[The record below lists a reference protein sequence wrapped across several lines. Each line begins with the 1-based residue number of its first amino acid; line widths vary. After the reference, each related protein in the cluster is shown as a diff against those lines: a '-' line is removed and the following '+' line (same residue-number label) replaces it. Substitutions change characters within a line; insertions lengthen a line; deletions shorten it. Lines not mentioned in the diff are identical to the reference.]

1 MDQILNPYYLNQRK
15 EVAAFIPSNM
25 TGMRVLEIGCGVGN
39 FKENMDEGSEY
50 WGVEPASDIANIA
63 SARLFKVLVGRF
75 EDIYMLLPDDYFDC
89 VVCNDVIEHMA
100 DENWFLTT
108 IRMKMKRKSI
118 LVGSIPNVRYID
130 NLLKLII
137 SRDWRYLEAGIL
149 DRTHLRFFTEKSLKR
164 CFESN
169 GYDILSFYGINL
181 FPIER
186 KNLKGLCISLSIRV
200 LSYFIGKDSR
210 YLQFGFCISP
220 R

>member
-1 MDQILNPYYLNQRK
+1 
-15 EVAAFIPSNM
+15 M

-50 WGVEPASDIANIA
+50 WGVEPSLDIANIA
-63 SARLFKVLVGRF
+63 SEKLDKVLVGRF

-100 DENWFLTT
+100 DEDWFLTT
-108 IRMKMKRKSI
+108 IKTKMKRKSI
-118 LVGSIPNVRYID
+118 MVGSIPNVRYID
-130 NLLKLII
+130 NLLHLII
-137 SRDWRYLEAGIL
+137 RKDWRYLDSGIL

-164 CFESN
+164 CFDSN
-169 GYDILSFYGINL
+169 GYDVLSFYGING
-181 FPIER
+181 FPKDKR
-186 KNLKGLCISLSIRV
+186 NLKVLCISLSIIV
-200 LSYFIGKDSR
+200 LSYLIGKDSR